1 MAKQTLNKTT
11 DSTTKKKVDKPTAKK
26 AIKKISSE
34 QEKTKP
40 TKKIIKKTSAKLT
53 TKVEKEVVPVTPTF
67 IKKPFDKVTLLSHKF
82 TEPNE
87 HPKKLIPN
95 KLSVSEINGIG
106 GTTYLK
112 FHAAGIQT
120 VEDFANAGVSKISQ
134 ILGWTEKG
142 GLPFYIRGLA
152 VYQNR
157 VIKIKAP
164 KNISQSPI
172 YLDIETDLFQRTV
185 WMIGIYITKSNEFI
199 QLVADRPKD
208 EPKIIKQCL
217 EILSDHPK
225 EPVISYSG
233 SRFDERMLRRR
244 FDEEKLK
251 HNHLIFDDILLD
263 IKASLAFPIKAYTLG
278 DLGDFYGYNF
288 KHPNM
293 DGQQVALL
301 YSQYANDLKKFRGY
315 EKLCDYNED
324 DVKSMASIVEHI
336 YCDYRHE
343 KISNSQNPEVIK
355 SDSNRTAKS
364 NSFDIYSAK
373 KSIAFDNY
381 LSGKLSLNE
390 YEKVLETL
398 VKEM

>member
-1 MAKQTLNKTT
+1 MAKRTVKKVTKA
-11 DSTTKKKVDKPTAKK
+11 TTKKKVEKPTAKK
-26 AIKKISSE
+26 STKKTISKT
-34 QEKTKP
+34 EKAKP
-40 TKKIIKKTSAKLT
+40 TVKTKKIIAADTPTVIKKTF
-53 TKVEKEVVPVTPTF
+53 EK
-67 IKKPFDKVTLLSHKF
+67 ISLISHKF

-87 HPKKLIPN
+87 HPTKLKPN

-106 GTTYLK
+106 GNTYLK
-112 FHAAGIQT
+112 FHSAGIKT
-120 VEDFANAGVSKISQ
+120 VEDFANAGVSKISNV
-134 ILGWTEKG
+134 LGWTEKG
-142 GLPFYIRGLA
+142 GLPFYLRGLA

-164 KNISQSPI
+164 KNISKSPI

-185 WMIGIYITKSNEFI
+185 WMIGIYITKTNEFI

-217 EILSDHPK
+217 EILSDHPN

-233 SRFDERMLRRR
+233 SRFDERVLRKR

-278 DLGDFYGYNF
+278 DLGEFYGYNF

-301 YSQYANDLKKFRGY
+301 YSQYADDLKKFRGY

-324 DVKSMASIVEHI
+324 DVKSMASLVEHI
-336 YCDYRHE
+336 YL
-343 KISNSQNPEVIK
+343 Q
-355 SDSNRTAKS
+355 
-364 NSFDIYSAK
+364 
-373 KSIAFDNY
+373 
-381 LSGKLSLNE
+381 
-390 YEKVLETL
+390 
-398 VKEM
+398 

>member
-1 MAKQTLNKTT
+1 MAKQTAKKTT
-11 DSTTKKKVDKPTAKK
+11 KVTTKKKVDKPTAKK
-26 AIKKISSE
+26 AVKKTAPKP
-34 QEKTKP
+34 EKTKP
-40 TKKIIKKTSAKLT
+40 TKKVIKKAPAKPTVKAKKVVVADTPTVIKKT
-53 TKVEKEVVPVTPTF
+53 
-67 IKKPFDKVTLLSHKF
+67 FDKINLISHKF

-87 HPKKLIPN
+87 HPTKLKPN

-106 GTTYLK
+106 GNTYLK
-112 FHAAGIQT
+112 FHSAGIKT

-134 ILGWTEKG
+134 VLGWTEKG
-142 GLPFYIRGLA
+142 GLPFYLRGLA

-185 WMIGIYITKSNEFI
+185 WMIGIYITKTNEFI

-217 EILSDHPK
+217 EILSDHPN

-233 SRFDERMLRRR
+233 SRFDERVLRKR

-278 DLGDFYGYNF
+278 DLGEFYGYNF

-293 DGQQVALL
+293 DGQQVAML

-315 EKLCDYNED
+315 DKLCDYNED
-324 DVKSMASIVEHI
+324 DVKSMVSVVEHI
-336 YCDYRHE
+336 YL
-343 KISNSQNPEVIK
+343 K
-355 SDSNRTAKS
+355 
-364 NSFDIYSAK
+364 
-373 KSIAFDNY
+373 
-381 LSGKLSLNE
+381 
-390 YEKVLETL
+390 
-398 VKEM
+398 

>member
-1 MAKQTLNKTT
+1 MAKQTAKKTT
-11 DSTTKKKVDKPTAKK
+11 KATTKKKVDKPTAKK
-26 AIKKISSE
+26 VVNKTAPKT
-34 QEKTKP
+34 EKAKP
-40 TKKIIKKTSAKLT
+40 TKKVIKKVTTKRTVKVKKVVVTDTPTVIKKTF
-53 TKVEKEVVPVTPTF
+53 EK
-67 IKKPFDKVTLLSHKF
+67 INLISHNF

-87 HPKKLIPN
+87 HPTKLKPN

-106 GTTYLK
+106 GNTYLK
-112 FHAAGIQT
+112 FHLAGIKT
-120 VEDFANAGVSKISQ
+120 VEDFANAGVSKISK

-142 GLPFYIRGLA
+142 GLPFYLRGLA

-157 VIKIKAP
+157 VIKIKSP

-217 EILSDHPK
+217 EILSDHPN

-233 SRFDERMLRRR
+233 SRFDERVLRKR

-278 DLGDFYGYNF
+278 NLGEFYGYNF

-293 DGQQVALL
+293 DGQQVAML
-301 YSQYANDLKKFRGY
+301 YSQYASDLKKFKGY

-324 DVKSMASIVEHI
+324 DVKSMASVVEHI
-336 YCDYRHE
+336 YL
-343 KISNSQNPEVIK
+343 K
-355 SDSNRTAKS
+355 
-364 NSFDIYSAK
+364 
-373 KSIAFDNY
+373 
-381 LSGKLSLNE
+381 
-390 YEKVLETL
+390 
-398 VKEM
+398 